1 VHDAIHQRPTCE
13 EGGHLATPF
22 LRTFLLL
29 RSSKST
35 MRQLGIEENSGT
47 VLKGCSG
54 SRHGRRQAKKW
65 LPAWCQD
72 LLQGATRTRN
82 CQNAHEPL
90 AWQKDDEFKH
100 RRNHV
105 SLSRMQGA

>member
-1 VHDAIHQRPTCE
+1 MVAGLVPRPVA
-13 EGGHLATPF
+13 GGD
-22 LRTFLLL
+22 
-29 RSSKST
+29 S
-35 MRQLGIEENSGT
+35 NS
-47 VLKGCSG
+47 
-54 SRHGRRQAKKW
+54 
-65 LPAWCQD
+65 P
-72 LLQGATRTRN
+72 N